1 MLRRSSRWAR
11 AGGALV
17 ALVAPWLIYACG
29 LAPLSTGVSA
39 TPTGTGGHGTSS
51 HASSSSTGSG
61 SSSSSSVASSSS
73 AGTGGTGTGGAG
85 SGGTG
90 GVAPDAGDDGD
101 ASSPVDAGSD
111 CGTFIVAYPP
121 IASPHIPVCS
131 PINYDSNP
139 PTSGPHYPI
148 WAAYQ
153 TYTEPVPR
161 GFYVH
166 DLEHGGIVI
175 AYNCPSGCDPDL
187 AQLASFLDARPADST
202 CTAPVKFRVVVT
214 PDPLLPTPFAAAAWG
229 WALTS
234 QCFDFAALGPFMD
247 AHYRMAPEDFCSDG
261 IDVTSPDAGIPDGC
275 GQGDGG

>member
-1 MLRRSSRWAR
+1 M
-11 AGGALV
+11 LV
-17 ALVAPWLIYACG
+17 ALVAPWLFYACG
-29 LAPLSTGVSA
+29 LAPLSGGISA
-39 TPTGTGGHGTSS
+39 TSTGSGGHGTSS
-51 HASSSSTGSG
+51 HASSSGTSG
-61 SSSSSSVASSSS
+61 VSSSSSVTGSSSS
-73 AGTGGTGTGGAG
+73 TGGGGGAG
-85 SGGTG
+85 SGGAG
-90 GVAPDAGDDGD
+90 GAAPDAGDAGDDGD
-101 ASSPVDAGSD
+101 ASTEADAAFD
-111 CGTFIVAYPP
+111 CGTAIVEFPT

-131 PINYDSNP
+131 PISYDTNP

-175 AYNCPSGCDPDL
+175 AYNCPSGCDAEL
-187 AQLASFLDARPADST
+187 AQLASFLDARSPDPT
-202 CTAPVKFRVVVT
+202 CTPPVKFRVVVT
-214 PDPLLPTPFAAAAWG
+214 PDPLIPTPFAAAAWG

-261 IDVTSPDAGIPDGC
+261 VDVTSPDAGIPDGC

>member
-1 MLRRSSRWAR
+1 M
-11 AGGALV
+11 LV
-17 ALVAPWLIYACG
+17 ALVAPWLFYACG
-29 LAPLSTGVSA
+29 LAPLSSDVAVTSTGS
-39 TPTGTGGHGTSS
+39 GGHGTSS
-51 HASSSSTGSG
+51 HASSSSSSTSG
-61 SSSSSSVASSSS
+61 SASSSS
-73 AGTGGTGTGGAG
+73 TIVGSTSAGGSGGVGSGGAG
-85 SGGTG
+85 SGGAG
-90 GVAPDAGDDGD
+90 GAAPDAGNDGD
-101 ASSPVDAGSD
+101 ASTEVDAGLD
-111 CGTFIVAYPP
+111 CGTLIVEYPT
-121 IASPHIPVCS
+121 IASPHIPICS
-131 PINYDSNP
+131 PISYDTNP

-153 TYTEPVPR
+153 TYTVPVPR

-175 AYNCPSGCDPDL
+175 AYNCPSGCDAEL
-187 AQLASFLDARPADST
+187 AQLASFLNARPADPT
-202 CTAPVKFRVVVT
+202 CAPPVQFRVVVT

-261 IDVTSPDAGIPDGC
+261 VDVTSPDAGIPDGC